1 MVASTKGLMIYKVYR
16 ALTRGLSPL
25 LQLHLRW
32 RVFRCLE
39 HPARWQERIGRP
51 SLPRPPGPLVWFHAV
66 SLGEG
71 MAAIP
76 VVRQCAR
83 RRPGLNILMTTTT
96 MSAFKVLENDLPSGV
111 LHQFCPVDT
120 PAVID
125 AFLCYWKP
133 SAVILL
139 ESELWPNLIMVSST
153 KGIPLTLL
161 NARMSVK
168 SFKFWSAWALPLISL
183 MLSKFALIIPLS
195 TTQAIHFQLLQAP
208 PSIINFAG
216 DLKYGEGISIS
227 VVEHDMCKRNIA
239 STEDLKEQLSDRHVW
254 MAASVH
260 RDEEQVILAVHRL
273 LVRRYPDLVTIIV
286 PRHLQLAHHIVEELQ
301 KEGLHVALRS
311 RKQKI
316 TARGLVYVVDT
327 LGELRHLYSLTPIA
341 LVGGS
346 FCPGFAGHNISE
358 AAAAGCA
365 VLTGV
370 HVGHFSH
377 MINEMQRLD
386 PLSVVQVSGKE
397 ELQEALFQLFSDR
410 KMLKAR
416 RMASKQTF
424 HTLSSGILA
433 KVWNLLDTH
442 VLDRISIIEEKK
454 MIGGIHHNCMVIKLS
469 AIATCPSSSAVCV
482 VKDRRQ
488 VRAIGGVGFRSLERR
503 IMGAAGRLKRNVV
516 VVEGFDR
523 LRHVLGPVCI
533 TLSPSSTLYPSLKP
547 VSSSGGGH
555 ACGKIDVP
563 VLRLKR
569 HRSKL
574 GFKLGTL

>member
-120 PAVID
+120 PAAID

-139 ESELWPNLIMVSST
+139 ESELWPNLIMASST

-195 TTQAIHFQLLQAP
+195 TTQAIRFQLLQAP

-216 DLKYGEGISIS
+216 DLKY
-227 VVEHDMCKRNIA
+227 VVEHDMSKRNIA

-260 RDEEQVILAVHRL
+260 RGEEQVILAVHRL

-365 VLTGV
+365 VLTGHCSSLSLLTPV
-370 HVGHFSH
+370 FPA
-377 MINEMQRLD
+377 IYRLHAM
-386 PLSVVQVSGKE
+386 LSKTHYYPFAFRCLERKNFKKRSSSSSVTERCSKHDAW
-397 ELQEALFQLFSDR
+397 LQN
-410 KMLKAR
+410 KP
-416 RMASKQTF
+416 
-424 HTLSSGILA
+424 
-433 KVWNLLDTH
+433 
-442 VLDRISIIEEKK
+442 
-454 MIGGIHHNCMVIKLS
+454 
-469 AIATCPSSSAVCV
+469 AIAACPSSSAVCV

>member
-1 MVASTKGLMIYKVYR
+1 
-16 ALTRGLSPL
+16 
-25 LQLHLRW
+25 
-32 RVFRCLE
+32 
-39 HPARWQERIGRP
+39 
-51 SLPRPPGPLVWFHAV
+51 
-66 SLGEG
+66 

-76 VVRQCAR
+76 VFRQCAR
-83 RRPGLNILMTTTT
+83 RRPGLTILMITTT
-96 MSAFKVLENDLPSGV
+96 MSAFKVLENDLPCGV

-120 PAVID
+120 PAAID

-153 KGIPLTLL
+153 KGV
-161 NARMSVK
+161 S
-168 SFKFWSAWALPLISL
+168 WALPLISL

-195 TTQAIHFQLLQAP
+195 TTQAIRFQLLQAP

-216 DLKYGEGISIS
+216 DLKY
-227 VVEHDMCKRNIA
+227 VVEHDMSKRNIA
-239 STEDLKEQLSDRHVW
+239 STEDLKEQPSDRHVW

-260 RDEEQVILAVHRL
+260 RGEEQVILAVHRL

-316 TARGLVYVVDT
+316 TARGLVYMVDT

-365 VLTGV
+365 VLTGF

-386 PLSVVQVSGKE
+386 PL
-397 ELQEALFQLFSDR
+397 
-410 KMLKAR
+410 
-416 RMASKQTF
+416 
-424 HTLSSGILA
+424 
-433 KVWNLLDTH
+433 
-442 VLDRISIIEEKK
+442 
-454 MIGGIHHNCMVIKLS
+454 
-469 AIATCPSSSAVCV
+469 
-482 VKDRRQ
+482 
-488 VRAIGGVGFRSLERR
+488 
-503 IMGAAGRLKRNVV
+503 
-516 VVEGFDR
+516 
-523 LRHVLGPVCI
+523 
-533 TLSPSSTLYPSLKP
+533 
-547 VSSSGGGH
+547 
-555 ACGKIDVP
+555 
-563 VLRLKR
+563 
-569 HRSKL
+569 
-574 GFKLGTL
+574 